1 MNEECIVSMLAIF
14 KMQSYNKMYPVKL
27 LLTENLERNS
37 YYKI

>member
-27 LLTENLERNS
+27 LLTENLECNS
-37 YYKI
+37 YYKK